1 MGRRTISCATTLIG
15 EEEKDEEG
23 RKDLREDLEENPS
36 RRKRNFKPPETPQF
50 HFAADK
56 YFGSESSCL

>member
-15 EEEKDEEG
+15 EDEKDEEG

-50 HFAADK
+50 HFAADS
-56 YFGSESSCL
+56 F